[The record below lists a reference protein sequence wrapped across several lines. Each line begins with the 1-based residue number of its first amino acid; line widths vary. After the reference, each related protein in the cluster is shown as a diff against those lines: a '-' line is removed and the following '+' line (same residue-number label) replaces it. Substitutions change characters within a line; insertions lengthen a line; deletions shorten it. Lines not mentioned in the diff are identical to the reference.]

1 MRSDVFFFCILRGP
15 RRVSKVKDGERA
27 GEVAR
32 AAEVQRG
39 NESLPTARRSRREGE
54 RELERREER
63 EREPGSGGGLG
74 EPHESQWAGKSRPG
88 AVSAE
93 RGVDG
98 DSLWSW
104 GEG

>member
-1 MRSDVFFFCILRGP
+1 M
-15 RRVSKVKDGERA
+15 SKVKDGERA

-39 NESLPTARRSRREGE
+39 TRAFRRHGGVGE
-54 RELERREER
+54 RASESWKGERR